1 MTVLYDMISQS
12 YFVHDKQVKKSDD
25 IDKFIRK
32 YLQANIRQDDEY
44 SKWAFI
50 YNYTRMHIP
59 FVAINKIIRKHSNKN
74 IVKNLIKNYNDVYE
88 KMDIVQKKD
97 INQENEEIIKQNL
110 VMLILYNSIQCTT
123 FIY

>member
-25 IDKFIRK
+25 IDKFIRR

-44 SKWAFI
+44 SKWTFI

-59 FVAINKIIRKHSNKN
+59 FAAINKIIRKHSSKN
-74 IVKNLIKNYNDVYE
+74 IVQNLIKSYNDVYE
-88 KMDIVQKKD
+88 KLDIVQKKD
-97 INQENEEIIKQNL
+97 ISQENEEIIKQNL